1 MVRKCTNVNP
11 LKRPTAKEILEMLEE
26 LAPSDYFEDDFDL
39 ADDDDEEDDYD
50 DMQLERRIL
59 SNMNKDD

>member
-1 MVRKCTNVNP
+1 
-11 LKRPTAKEILEMLEE
+11 MLEE